1 MLVEPS
7 PTRTPA
13 QKLRIAA
20 AIVIALIVISGLGYA
35 YQRYYRAKPAT
46 GIQQVQDLGFGFRRA
61 IIAKFDK
68 GQLRHYPF
76 FFYGDRPLCQIGG
89 APPSIS
95 PSGNFAICQDIRSGK
110 LILFR
115 RRDEKLI
122 PLTATPFDLP
132 SRFVWHEE
140 ERTVEAEVGKEGLSA
155 VFP

>member
-7 PTRTPA
+7 SARSLA
-13 QKLRIAA
+13 QKLQIAA
-20 AIVIALIVISGLGYA
+20 AIVTGLIVICGLVYG

-68 GQLRHYPF
+68 GQLRQYPF
-76 FFYGDRPLCQIGG
+76 FFYGNRPLCQIGV

-95 PSGNFAICQDIRSGK
+95 PSGNFAICQDVRSGK

-122 PLTATPFDLP
+122 PLTSASFGLP

-140 ERTVEAEVGKEGLSA
+140 EGTVEVELGTEGISSI
-155 VFP
+155 FS